1 MLHNEVI
8 DDAFKIAAL
17 LMNNL
22 AIIYTFVIYCD
33 CIW

>member
-1 MLHNEVI
+1 MLHNEVK

-22 AIIYTFVIYCD
+22 AIIYTFMIYRD

>member
-17 LMNNL
+17 LTNNL
-22 AIIYTFVIYCD
+22 AIIYMFMIYRD